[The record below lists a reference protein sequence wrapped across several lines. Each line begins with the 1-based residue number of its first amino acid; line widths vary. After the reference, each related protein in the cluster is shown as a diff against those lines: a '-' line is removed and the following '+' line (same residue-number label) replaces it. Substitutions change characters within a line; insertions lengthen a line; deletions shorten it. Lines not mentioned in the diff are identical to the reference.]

1 MEWQISGGDG
11 PSGPVKQEP
20 NPELHDGVDEE
31 EIWREEKEPQA
42 EGEMTEVPM
51 KEMKGTKTAEE
62 RKAS

>member
-20 NPELHDGVDEE
+20 KPELHDGVDEE
-31 EIWREEKEPQA
+31 ESWRGEKEPQA

-51 KEMKGTKTAEE
+51 KEMKGTETAEE
-62 RKAS
+62 KKAS